1 MDRSRTYR
9 LRWWTL
15 LTLSLSLLIIGLD
28 NTILNVAIPT
38 LQQEFSASAATLQW
52 MIDAYI
58 IVFAGLLLVMGALGD
73 RFGRARALQ
82 AGLLIFGLGSL
93 AAAYAGSS
101 NQLIGWRS
109 VMGIGG
115 ALIMPSTLSV
125 IIDVF
130 PREERGRAIAIWSGV
145 AGLGVGL
152 GPLIGG
158 LLLDHFWWGSVF
170 LVNVPIVVIALALGW
185 FLVPES
191 RDPIPEP
198 IDFPGALFSLGAVTA
213 IVYAVIEAPHRG
225 WSDPLVI
232 GTFLLAI
239 ILAALFVLRERR
251 TDHPM
256 IDLDI
261 FRNPRFAVGSASI
274 GIAFFALF
282 GIILALTQYL
292 QFVRGYSPLEAGVRL
307 VPLAFGI
314 MIGAGNSNRLV
325 TRFGTTRVVAAGFV
339 ILAAALASGK
349 LWSVDTP
356 YWLIGTGLFLLAL
369 GMGTVMAPAT
379 DSVMGAVPEHKAGVG
394 SAMND
399 VTRQVAGAFGVAVI
413 GSILNTV
420 YTNRMGEAVAQL
432 PPPAAGPAA
441 DNVGAAIEIA
451 RRIGGAAGE
460 RLADASRAAFVD
472 ALGVTVLVAMAV
484 ALAGMMIALRYLP
497 AEDVSTATSARKRK
511 EQIVEG
517 ETGDNSGEDIVGTAA
532 ERGRRPRNSAVGIS
546 TADGARVR
554 SDIG

>member
-38 LQQEFSASAATLQW
+38 LQQEFSASASTLQW

-292 QFVRGYSPLEAGVRL
+292 QFVHGYSPLEAGVRL